1 MKMEPLNENELEW
14 LDDVLTKYN
23 TDQAI
28 LDVAELDGLITAVL
42 SFRVP
47 SSRNSGW
54 SRYGGDP
61 RTYRAGHLKK
71 K

>member
-28 LDVAELDGLITAVL
+28 WM
-42 SFRVP
+42 
-47 SSRNSGW
+47 SRSW
-54 SRYGGDP
+54 
-61 RTYRAGHLKK
+61 TV
-71 K
+71 